1 MRTLLFL
8 LEKEFRQ
15 ILRNRQIVRMLILA
29 PVIQLILLPLAA
41 DYSVKNISIAVVDND
56 HSTTSQKLIAKI
68 TSSGYFKLTG
78 YTDSYKAALGMVE
91 QDKADLALQIP
102 AHFERDLVRE
112 NTDKLYIAIN
122 AIEGTKANLG
132 GAYLNSIIADFNN
145 DIRVQWQSTLAA
157 TANPPAASSS
167 SSSTAS
173 SSSSPS
179 SASPTISSI
188 STSASTSTISS
199 ATDDVPQI
207 NVASSNWY
215 NPFLNF
221 HLYIVPAILVTLVT
235 AMAAMQ
241 SAFNIVQEKESGTIE
256 QINVTP
262 IQKHIFILGK
272 LIPFLV
278 MGIIIFTLGLLVGWI
293 FYGITP
299 LGSFFVLYVSLVDY
313 LFAMLGLG
321 LLLATYSGTQ
331 VQAMS
336 LSFFFINIFNMMS
349 GAFTAVDSM
358 PNWAQAIVETFP
370 PSHFIK
376 IMRMVVLKGSGFSDI
391 GYHLAA
397 MAVIGLFLNTWAVLN
412 YRKTT

>member
-188 STSASTSTISS
+188 STSASTSTVSS

>member
-1 MRTLLFL
+1 MIRTLYFL

-15 ILRNRQIVRMLILA
+15 IMRNKGIVRMLVIA

-56 HSTTSQKLIAKI
+56 HSTASQRLIGKI

-78 YTDSYKAALGMVE
+78 YTGSYNAALSMVE
-91 QDKADLALQIP
+91 QEKADLVLQIP

-112 NTDKLYIAIN
+112 NSQKLYIAID

-132 GAYLNSIIADFNN
+132 GAYLNSIITDFN
-145 DIRVQWQSTLAA
+145 DEIRVDWH
-157 TANPPAASSS
+157 
-167 SSSTAS
+167 
-173 SSSSPS
+173 
-179 SASPTISSI
+179 
-188 STSASTSTISS
+188 TSGTMTGSDA
-199 ATDDVPQI
+199 PQI
-207 NVASSNWY
+207 SVASSNWY
-215 NPFLNF
+215 NPFMNF

-241 SAFNIVQEKESGTIE
+241 TAFNIVQEKENGTIE

-262 IQKHIFILGK
+262 IKKYVFITGK
-272 LIPFLV
+272 MIPFLV
-278 MGIIIFTLGLLVGWI
+278 LGIIIFTLGLIVSWI
-293 FYGITP
+293 FYGVVSTGN
-299 LGSFFVLYVSLVDY
+299 LWVLYLSLADY

-331 VQAMS
+331 QQAMS

-358 PNWAQAIVETFP
+358 PGWAQAIVSTFP
-370 PSHFIK
+370 PYHFIR
-376 IMRMVVLKGSGFSDI
+376 IMRMVMLKGSSVPDI
-391 GYHLAA
+391 LPELGA
-397 MAVIGLFLNTWAVLN
+397 MFAIGVVLNVWAIVN
-412 YRKTT
+412 YRKTA